1 MRKQRI
7 LCMLQN
13 MWNNLYDEIP
23 VMFFKLYSKNPT
35 AQRCYKSFA
44 DYDVYFTE
52 TTPVVG
58 LTPDSCP
65 PIDEEFVEL
74 VVNNLSNFDAIV
86 AVGSQAKK
94 ALSKYN
100 LKIPIVYMRHPN
112 ARGWSYAKDGFI
124 AANELKY
131 KLENNIL

>member
-1 MRKQRI
+1 MKKQRI
-7 LCMLQN
+7 VCMLQN
-13 MWNNLYDEIP
+13 MWNSLYDEIP
-23 VMFFKLYSKNPT
+23 VMFFKLNPKNMT
-35 AQRCYKSFA
+35 AHRCYKSFS

-58 LTPDSCP
+58 KTSDSCP
-65 PIDEEFVEL
+65 PIDEEFVES

-94 ALSKYN
+94 ALSKHN

-112 ARGWSYAKDGFI
+112 ARGWSYAKDGFV
-124 AANELKY
+124 AAEELK
-131 KLENNIL
+131 KKIGNR

>member
-1 MRKQRI
+1 MKKQRI
-7 LCMLQN
+7 VCMLQN
-13 MWNNLYDEIP
+13 MWGSGGYVPAL
-23 VMFFKLYSKNPT
+23 FFKLYSKNPT

-44 DYDVYFTE
+44 EYDVYFTE

-74 VVNNLSNFDAIV
+74 IVNNLSNFDAIV

-112 ARGWSYAKDGFI
+112 ARGWSYAKDGFV
-124 AANELKY
+124 AANELKH

>member
-1 MRKQRI
+1 MKKKQI

-13 MWNNLYDEIP
+13 MWGSGGYVPSL
-23 VMFFKLYSKNPT
+23 FFKLHPKNMT
-35 AQRCYKSFA
+35 AQRCYKSFVN
-44 DYDVYFTE
+44 YNVYFTE

-65 PIDEEFVEL
+65 PIDKEFVEL

-86 AVGSQAKK
+86 AVGSQAKR

-100 LKIPIVYMRHPN
+100 LRIPIVYMRHPN
-112 ARGWSYAKDGFI
+112 ARGWSYAKDGFP
-124 AANELKY
+124 AAEELK
-131 KLENNIL
+131 KKIDNVR